1 MRPLRRLFALAALAW
16 SAWFLVAAFERWRF
30 EVICSKTCGPF
41 WPVELVE
48 ELRRAMDWQ
57 SPLLAALLPL
67 VLVVLWMAFR
77 LSTRRLSRS

>member
-1 MRPLRRLFALAALAW
+1 MRLRRGLFVLVALTW
-16 SAWFLVAAFERWRF
+16 SAWFLAAAFERWRF
-30 EVICSKTCGPF
+30 EVMCSMTCGPF

-67 VLVVLWMAFR
+67 VLAVLWMAFR
-77 LSTRRLSRS
+77 PSTGRLRRS